1 MTSTQEEALKHFQEG
16 YNCAES
22 VVLAATKNPA
32 ATAVASAF
40 GSGLSCT
47 EGMCGALSGGVLA
60 LSLAKGKGA
69 RHESETLSTEV
80 KTLIEGFQATFGST
94 GCSTLLG
101 FSLNAPDAGEK
112 FKAKGCFTNQCSLY
126 VKYVTEELEVLLA
139 QLPPSLDLLPAVAGP
154 ERDFVQE
161 W

>member
-1 MTSTQEEALKHFQEG
+1 MNRTQEEALKHFQEG

-22 VVLAATKNPA
+22 VVLATTKNPA

-69 RHESETLSTEV
+69 RHESETLGAEV
-80 KTLIEGFQATFGST
+80 KALVEGFQATFGST
-94 GCSTLLG
+94 GCSSLLG
-101 FSLNAPDAGEK
+101 FSLNDPDAGEK
-112 FKAKGCFTNQCSLY
+112 FQAKGCFTNQCSHY
-126 VKYVTEELEVLLA
+126 VAYVAEELEHLLNPA
-139 QLPPSLDLLPAVAGP
+139 QPL
-154 ERDFVQE
+154 
-161 W
+161 

>member
-1 MTSTQEEALKHFQEG
+1 MSNTQEVALKYFQEG

-22 VVLAATKNPA
+22 VVLATTKNPA

-60 LSLAKGKGA
+60 LSLTKGKGA
-69 RHESETLSTEV
+69 RHESAELGTEV
-80 KTLIEGFQATFGST
+80 KALVEGFQTTFGST

-101 FSLNAPDAGEK
+101 FSLTDKDAGEK
-112 FKAKGCFTNQCSLY
+112 FQAKGCFETKCSLY
-126 VKYVTEELEVLLA
+126 VKYIIEELDHLLKPT
-139 QLPPSLDLLPAVAGP
+139 QPL
-154 ERDFVQE
+154 
-161 W
+161 